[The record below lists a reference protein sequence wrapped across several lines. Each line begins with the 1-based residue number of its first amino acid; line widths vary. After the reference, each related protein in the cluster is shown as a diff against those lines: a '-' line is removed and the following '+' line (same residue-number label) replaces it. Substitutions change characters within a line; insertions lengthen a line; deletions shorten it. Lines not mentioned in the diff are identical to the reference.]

1 MMRDDMVAF
10 WKQNF
15 VPNNAALVV
24 AGEISMNELRALA
37 EKAFAGWERGQPARP
52 VLGAPTTTAARL
64 VIVDV
69 PGAPQS
75 QIRVVGMGAPRST
88 PDFRPMQ
95 LMNIAL
101 GGNFASRINMN
112 LREKNGYSYGTYS
125 QFVFRRGGGL
135 FQVSGGVR
143 TDVTAPAVNEVMNE
157 LQGILKNPLTADEV
171 ARAKDGLAN
180 SLPGAFETS
189 GNAVGN
195 FSNVFTYDLGL
206 DYYAKYAAQVRAVT
220 GDQAQ
225 TIAQKYIVP
234 GSMVVVVVGDRSKIE
249 PALQKL
255 NIGTIE
261 VRDREGRPIS

>member
-1 MMRDDMVAF
+1 
-10 WKQNF
+10 
-15 VPNNAALVV
+15 
-24 AGEISMNELRALA
+24 
-37 EKAFAGWERGQPARP
+37 
-52 VLGAPTTTAARL
+52 
-64 VIVDV
+64 
-69 PGAPQS
+69 
-75 QIRVVGMGAPRST
+75 
-88 PDFRPMQ
+88 
-95 LMNIAL
+95 
-101 GGNFASRINMN
+101 
-112 LREKNGYSYGTYS
+112 
-125 QFVFRRGGGL
+125 
-135 FQVSGGVR
+135 
-143 TDVTAPAVNEVMNE
+143 
-157 LQGILKNPLTADEV
+157 
-171 ARAKDGLAN
+171 
-180 SLPGAFETS
+180 LPGAFETS